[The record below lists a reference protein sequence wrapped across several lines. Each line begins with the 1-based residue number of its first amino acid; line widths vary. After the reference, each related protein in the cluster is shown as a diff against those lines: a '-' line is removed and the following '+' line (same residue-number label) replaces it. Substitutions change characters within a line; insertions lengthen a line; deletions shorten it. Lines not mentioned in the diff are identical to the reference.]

1 MLDNKPFNPTR
12 VEDFISFEDYDNVPG
27 FVISQ
32 AAYAISKT
40 LTKRMKEAG
49 VNLTPHEFAVLNRL
63 TEFPTLNQRNIAQL
77 TYKDR
82 PAVTRMLERMIS
94 KGLVEKQLCDK
105 DRRAFQV
112 ALTEKG
118 RKVRETVVPIAREVM
133 LQALSDADG
142 KEIAT
147 TLKLLQKITANMD
160 LQGG

>member
-1 MLDNKPFNPTR
+1 MLDNKPSNPTR
-12 VEDFISFEDYDNVPG
+12 LEDFISFDDYDNVPG

-32 AAYAISKT
+32 AAYAISKS

-49 VNLTPHEFAVLNRL
+49 VNLTPHEFAILNRL
-63 TEFPTLNQRNIAQL
+63 TEYPTLNQRNIAQL

-82 PAVTRMLERMIS
+82 PAVTRMLERMIA

-118 RKVRETVVPIAREVM
+118 REVRECVLPIAQGVM
-133 LQALSDADG
+133 RQALANAEG
-142 KEIAT
+142 KEITT
-147 TLKLLQKITANMD
+147 TLKILKQITANMD

>member
-1 MLDNKPFNPTR
+1 
-12 VEDFISFEDYDNVPG
+12 
-27 FVISQ
+27 
-32 AAYAISKT
+32 
-40 LTKRMKEAG
+40 MKEAG